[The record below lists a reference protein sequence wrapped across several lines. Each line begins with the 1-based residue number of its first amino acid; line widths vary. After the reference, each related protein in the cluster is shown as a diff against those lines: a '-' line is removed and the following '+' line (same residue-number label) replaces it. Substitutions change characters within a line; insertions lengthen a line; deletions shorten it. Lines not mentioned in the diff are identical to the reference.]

1 MLESQ
6 KNKAFGT
13 LYETHSVV
21 ASKVATITAGAFA
34 AEIETSLGPNLARKR
49 R

>member
-34 AEIETSLGPNLARKR
+34 TEIETSLGPKSFG
-49 R
+49 